1 MKCRTTPICLI
12 LALVLMLG
20 LCDVTVA
27 RADTS
32 LTAVE
37 DPDSTYAPTK
47 IVNGDFS
54 TRPFMAFKFNDTW
67 YTKYVNDKTPAFGSV
82 IEEASPNGVNGGWNT
97 TETKVYEG
105 TLFEYSNAAWRNYK
119 NIGNNGY
126 FIEMSANT
134 PSTLY
139 QDVSTTGGDIIRW
152 TLRHGFRG
160 GGNSRQTMKAFVGAP
175 KAEGSVTHTDPNM
188 TEESKGLYESTGV
201 TNPSGATL
209 AYAGELSNLDLS
221 ANSSAKWYDCSGI
234 YIVPEGQTVTRFA
247 FEADYPTNGWGNLL
261 DDITFSTLIGNLSI
275 TDDGDGNA
283 VVKGYWGDTDPDKKL
298 VIMIGDQ
305 EYQVDMSQVSPGNF
319 SITIPASEIGSA
331 DKITV
336 YHEDYS
342 DASVTMD
349 LHQHSLV
356 YEAEDATL
364 SVYCDN
370 PTMAD
375 HCDIQGEENKVSITV
390 SAQSKVYDGTPVI
403 ATLSDTTEWE
413 GVVEEVPTIEYYNED
428 GEKLDEAPSAVG
440 NYTARISAGGKTA
453 MTAFSITKR
462 KPDPPE
468 VIGVPPTAPGAK
480 DGRIENVDDTMEYST
495 DGGETW
501 IPVPEGADTI
511 TDLGEGDYLVRY
523 QETDTDEASEAVTV
537 TLKAK
542 RSASDVP
549 KTGDPTHIV
558 LYASALMLSAACVVI
573 LLKRKRSM

>member
-12 LALVLMLG
+12 LALILILG
-20 LCDVTVA
+20 LCDVTGA
-27 RADTS
+27 SADTT
-32 LTAVE
+32 LTAVA
-37 DPDSTYAPTK
+37 DPNSTYTPTK

-54 TRPFMAFKFNDTW
+54 TKPFMRFKYNDTW
-67 YTKYVNDKTPAFGSV
+67 YDEQTSSLGTGKV
-82 IEEASPNGVNGGWNT
+82 IQESSPNGVDEGWNT
-97 TETKVYEG
+97 TETKIYEG
-105 TLFEYSNAAWRNYK
+105 TLFEYNNNTRTYGLNKA
-119 NIGNNGY
+119 NGY
-126 FIEMSANT
+126 FIEMNANT
-134 PSTLY
+134 NATLY

-152 TLRHGFRG
+152 TLKHGFRS
-160 GGNSRQTMKAFVGAP
+160 SRYQQKMRVIVGAP
-175 KAEGSVTHTDPNM
+175 KAGGSVTNTNPNI
-188 TEESKGLYESTGV
+188 TEDSMGLYESTGV

-209 AYAGELSNLDLS
+209 AYAGSLGYLNLPVG
-221 ANSSAKWYDCSGI
+221 SSATWYDCSGI

-247 FEADYPTNGWGNLL
+247 FEADLPTWGYGNLL

-305 EYQVDMSQVSPGNF
+305 EYQVDMTEVCPGNF
-319 SITIPASEIGSA
+319 TVTIPAEELDTA

-403 ATLSDTTEWE
+403 ATLSDTTAWE
-413 GVVEEVPTIEYYNED
+413 GVLEEVPTIEYYNEE